1 MLMIQVREFN
11 VDNLVVLKS
20 LVRCLELVSGLK
32 VNIHKSRFGGLGVAR
47 EGVGN
52 VGSLILTF
60 QKTVNFIT

>member
-1 MLMIQVREFN
+1 MVSFKENKRERERGFKVREFN

-47 EGVGN
+47 E
-52 VGSLILTF
+52 
-60 QKTVNFIT
+60 